1 MSPARKS
8 SKKLRIL
15 VSNDDGIHA
24 PGLAVAE
31 KIARTL
37 SDDIWV
43 VAPETEQSGASHSL
57 TLTLPLRPRQAGP
70 QRFALSGTPTDCV
83 MMAGIHIMKDAL
95 PDLVISGVNRG
106 FNVADDVTYSG
117 TVAAAMEGAVL
128 GIPSLAMSQA
138 VGGSEDGA
146 AIFPCAEKH
155 GPPLVKRL
163 VEIGWPEG
171 VLLNINFPP
180 LPPSKVTR
188 VVVTAQGARDQ
199 SMLRLDERVDARG
212 RTYFWVGFK
221 RIFSDPESGT
231 DLRAI
236 YEGHISVT
244 PLHLNLTEFREQ
256 QRLSTLLDGPV
267 AALNRRAARGK
278 TPKTQKAAKP
288 SDGADRFRRAWKGD
302 DREVRLVSIR

>member
-1 MSPARKS
+1 MISSRRARK
-8 SKKLRIL
+8 KQLRIL

-24 PGLAVAE
+24 PGLVVAE
-31 KIARTL
+31 KIARSL

-57 TLTLPLRPRQAGP
+57 TLTLPLRLRQAGP

-83 MMAGIHIMKDAL
+83 MMAGIHIMKDHL

-128 GIPSLAMSQA
+128 GIPSIAMSQA
-138 VGGSEDGA
+138 VDGRPEDL
-146 AIFPCAEKH
+146 IFQCAEKH

-171 VLLNINFPP
+171 VLMNVNFPP
-180 LPPSKVTR
+180 LPPGKVKR
-188 VVVTAQGARDQ
+188 VIVTAQGQRDQ
-199 SMLRLDERVDARG
+199 SMLRVDERVDARG

-221 RIFSDPESGT
+221 RVFDDPERGT
-231 DLRAI
+231 DLHAMA
-236 YEGHISVT
+236 EGCISVT
-244 PLHLNLTEFREQ
+244 PLHMDLTELREQ
-256 QRLSTLLDGPV
+256 QRLSSLLEGSL
-267 AALNRRAARGK
+267 AGLARSAK
-278 TPKTQKAAKP
+278 KP
-288 SDGADRFRRAWKGD
+288 SSAAIAKRNTSKRVRKGAF
-302 DREVRLVSIR
+302 